1 MADGFAL
8 RGFTQGFTQGLQN
21 IDQLATNWQAR
32 DLKQKG
38 YELEQQQQ
46 ERANRY
52 NDYLIQNMKRDNAR
66 LDRQQQV
73 NEQSAGLDM
82 EGKRNNLQAER
93 MKIEQAQKQ
102 ADLVR
107 INDALTVGKVD
118 DDTWGLMRKYG
129 FDGFVGTDPS
139 QLNQIADDIESGRRP
154 PNDPEVMK
162 VLNPVLTP
170 AAMRNIGGEGVVPN
184 TVYQNTENP
193 AQNLPRPGTPVRVA
207 TKKVVGYDQ
216 VNGKWVP
223 RLQVQGADKHG
234 NFVSYEAPFTQRAS
248 SDPDDPLMPMSQQDL
263 ANKLRGAAYV
273 NQRLKADPTLQ
284 ERLKGQVQDV
294 YQGIRGPVSP
304 KDQAYVMNQQDQVRS
319 RQFQDKLKAYET
331 DANIAADNELAA
343 LRKWQQKDGDEK
355 RKALVEYE
363 AAKKAN
369 KEAQTRLYDA
379 KTQTESSI
387 QDRNYAAADYSDSR
401 AKGLGSVGK
410 PGKKPAFKQKDVME
424 RAKALYRSESGDM
437 PGMPVAPE
445 VEQRRFKFFNDVQTL
460 VVDAGVDQDKAMH
473 WVQNNPREIRKR
485 ASDGRQFEAVV
496 VKGDDGKN
504 QYFPVK
510 WLD

>member
-21 IDQLATNWQAR
+21 IDQLTTNWQTR
-32 DLKQKG
+32 DLRQKEV
-38 YELEQQQQ
+38 ELQREQQDRQ
-46 ERANRY
+46 NRY
-52 NDYLIQNMKRDNAR
+52 NDYLIQNMERDNAR

-82 EGKRNNLQAER
+82 EGKRNSLQAER

-129 FDGFVGTDPS
+129 FDGFVGTDPG
-139 QLNQIADDIESGRRP
+139 QLNQIADEIESGRRP

-184 TVYQNTENP
+184 TVYQNGDNP
-193 AQNLPRPGTPVRVA
+193 AQNLPRPGTPVRIA

-223 RLQVQGADKHG
+223 RLQVQGADKQG

-248 SDPDDPLMPMSQQDL
+248 SDPDDPLMPMDAKDL

-273 NQRLKADPTLQ
+273 NQRIKADPTLQ

-294 YQGIRGPVSP
+294 YQGIRSP
-304 KDQAYVMNQQDQVRS
+304 LSAKDQAYIADKQGQQRVREIETQIKAMEAQS
-319 RQFQDKLKAYET
+319 RMATGQAKAEAQKALAELYKEKLKTEQSMQDK
-331 DANIAADNELAA
+331 N
-343 LRKWQQKDGDEK
+343 W
-355 RKALVEYE
+355 
-363 AAKKAN
+363 
-369 KEAQTRLYDA
+369 
-379 KTQTESSI
+379 
-387 QDRNYAAADYSDSR
+387 AAAD
-401 AKGLGSVGK
+401 AETGKGLGSVEK
-410 PGKKPAFKQKDVME
+410 NSKATFDPKRAQSVVDQLMPIPPEPKQFSPDDPTGEKYQKGVQEMQ
-424 RAKALYRSESGDM
+424 AKRQEFLRTMQGLVTMS
-437 PGMPVAPE
+437 GMPQDEAE
-445 VEQRRFKFFNDVQTL
+445 IAASTGQQELFTAKDGHTYW
-460 VVDAGVDQDKAMH
+460 VVNTYDKKG
-473 WVQNNPREIRKR
+473 NPIKVPF
-485 ASDGRQFEAVV
+485 AQ
-496 VKGDDGKN
+496 VK
-504 QYFPVK
+504 
-510 WLD
+510 